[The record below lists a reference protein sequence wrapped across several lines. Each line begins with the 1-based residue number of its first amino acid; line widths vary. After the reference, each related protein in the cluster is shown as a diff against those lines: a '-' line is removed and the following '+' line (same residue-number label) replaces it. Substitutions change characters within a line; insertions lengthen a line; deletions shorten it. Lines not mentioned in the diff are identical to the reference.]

1 MVKIRITESGVFYG
15 QAEEHSHR
23 ERELPVGEILEL
35 EKEPLG
41 WAGKYELVSDTE
53 DLELE
58 VADSATGDLD
68 VDAAEAAD
76 AAMQEIGSVAKS
88 AFEVAD
94 PASGPDTDSDETKKP
109 DIEAMKATYADLG
122 GKDAK
127 RTWGVPAYT
136 KAIEALQDGG
146 NDNF

>member
-1 MVKIRITESGVFYG
+1 MVRIRITEAGVFYG
-15 QAEEHSHR
+15 QAEENSNR

-53 DLELE
+53 GLELE

-76 AAMQEIGSVAKS
+76 AAMQEIDSVAKS

-122 GKDAK
+122 GKGAK
-127 RTWGVPAYT
+127 WNWGVKAYT

>member
-1 MVKIRITESGVFYG
+1 MVRIRITEAGVFYG

-58 VADSATGDLD
+58 VAGTATGDMS
-68 VDAAEAAD
+68 VAAAEAD
-76 AAMQEIGSVAKS
+76 GSDDDN
-88 AFEVAD
+88 D
-94 PASGPDTDSDETKKP
+94 PASGPDIDSDEPKTP
-109 DIEAMKATYADLG
+109 DIEALKATYADLG

-136 KAIEALQDGG
+136 KAIEALHGG